1 MVGLYSGGLYSGGGL
16 LFGGGGLYSG
26 GGYIRGA
33 YSLRFTVIQLATPFS
48 GTIDFV
54 S

>member
-1 MVGLYSGGLYSGGGL
+1 MWWTYIRGGGAYIRA
-16 LFGGGGLYSG
+16 GS
-26 GGYIRGA
+26 YIRGA
-33 YSLRFTVIQLATPFS
+33 YSRRFTVIQLATPFS